1 MKIGFVGLGKLGLP
15 CAEVIAKKGYDV
27 SGVDIDNK
35 IHSTIV
41 TLEKDLYTMASDR
54 DIIFVAVPTPH
65 KEKYDGSF
73 PTSHLPSCDFD
84 YSIVKDVLNRL
95 NKIMTKNQLLVLIS
109 TVLPGTTRREFINLV
124 TNTRFVYNPFLI
136 AMGSVS
142 WDFVNPEIV
151 MIGTEDGKTS
161 GDAALLVDFYKSIME
176 NDPEYIVGTWDECEC
191 IKVFYNTFISTKI
204 AFVNMIQDV
213 AVKQGNIN
221 ANFVASSLT
230 KCHQRLI
237 SDKYMKPGMGD
248 GGSCHPRDNTALRY
262 LSDSLNL
269 GYDMF
274 GHIMF
279 VREKQAENMA
289 KEILKMS
296 KIVHFSSDSFKDGV
310 TSTDGSYSLL
320 VQHFILKH
328 GGSLVNS
335 RDCEV
340 FVKVHESDVVPD
352 NKMVFDVWKD
362 YGNKY

>member
-1 MKIGFVGLGKLGLP
+1 
-15 CAEVIAKKGYDV
+15 
-27 SGVDIDNK
+27 
-35 IHSTIV
+35 
-41 TLEKDLYTMASDR
+41 
-54 DIIFVAVPTPH
+54 
-65 KEKYDGSF
+65 
-73 PTSHLPSCDFD
+73 
-84 YSIVKDVLNRL
+84 
-95 NKIMTKNQLLVLIS
+95 
-109 TVLPGTTRREFINLV
+109 
-124 TNTRFVYNPFLI
+124 
-136 AMGSVS
+136 

-176 NDPEYIVGTWDECEC
+176 NDPEYIIGTWDECEC

-296 KIVHFSSDSFKDGV
+296 KIVHFSSDSYKDGV
-310 TSTDGSYSLL
+310 ASTDGSYSLL